1 MGARV
6 SRVFRNFNL
15 ENRVHREIG
24 KPKPSAAPRHPS
36 TKDFVD
42 KMSKHPEINETIHQK
57 DEPLA
62 ILLRTV
68 YVNSIGPPQQDLK
81 QKDVP
86 ALMEEE
92 RRLPKSS
99 LQGNPFGFSDVQ
111 NVPKGKLS
119 IVEALTVLNNHKRS
133 PKTWTAE
140 KLAQEYCLDLQHTKA
155 LLEFFIPFEVKIIPP
170 KSEDK
175 KRIKAT

>member
-36 TKDFVD
+36 TNAD
-42 KMSKHPEINETIHQK
+42 PEINETIHQK

-68 YVNSIGPPQQDLK
+68 YVNSVGPPQQ